1 MKMVAPSDESEETC
15 WWSQLDAQ
23 SNRKARHKTYSQ
35 AKVSKEETKNTSGI
49 INGIGE
55 KRKLGMC
62 LVAVNKH
69 EKDIKLAVANTC
81 YYQKRKLKEKASVSC
96 IYLCVQKRAHHVQ
109 PSAYLIISS
118 HYQESPL
125 HNLHFIPLLHSHSHT
140 HTHKKFLVLP
150 SMESNFTF
158 QKYPSQKT
166 LHFSTKTLSF
176 NNNNNKNT
184 HYFTLPLHLL
194 MGSYFHKCPSQKG
207 LHFSTKKEKW
217 MKKTPC
223 FILLIHLLI
232 CSFPFAVSTQD
243 WDGIIV
249 KDSDLQALQ
258 SFKQELIDPNGFL
271 ESWNDSGYGA
281 CSGGWEGIKCAQ
293 GQVIVIQ
300 LPWRGLGGQ
309 ITSKIGQFQA
319 LRKLSLH
326 DNGIGGS
333 IPKELGFLPNLRGI
347 QLFNNKFTGSI
358 PPALGSCTLLQNLD
372 FGNNSLVGGIPDSL
386 GNCTKLY
393 NVNLSLNS
401 LSGSI
406 PVSLTQ
412 SQSLVFLSLQYNN
425 FSGVLPDSWGG
436 ASMVKSLTFDHNFF
450 TGRIPV
456 SLTKLTELEEI
467 SFSHNQLNEEIPN
480 GFGGLVKLKSLD
492 LSYNSINGSI
502 PFSFSNLS
510 SLTSLN
516 IAHNNLKGHIPNF
529 LGDQLKLAFLNVSY
543 NNLSGPVP
551 NQLSSRFDSSVFVG
565 NLDLCGYSPSTRCTT
580 VAEPPESHHRKL
592 STKEALLIAGVLI
605 AVLLLICCVLLCCL
619 LQGDRVKEKDTEGG
633 GGGGGGGAAASKGIP
648 VGKGEGEAA
657 AAVGGGEGGGK
668 LVHFEGGKEFTAD
681 DLLCATAE
689 IMGKS
694 TYGTVY
700 KATLVEGNQVAVK
713 RLRERVTKNQKE
725 FQSEVNSIGKIRHQN
740 LLAMRAYYLGPKG
753 EKLLVFDYMP
763 KGSLATFLHARGPD
777 TPVDWQTRMRIAK
790 GMTRGLHNLH
800 THQHIIHGNLTSSNV
815 LLDDDLTPKIA
826 DFGLSRLMTDAANS
840 TVIATAGALGYRAPE
855 LSKLKKANTKTDIY
869 SLGVIMLELL
879 TGKTPGEEEDG
890 VGLPQWVASIVKEE
904 WTNEV
909 FDLELMKDAS
919 AIGDELL
926 NTLKLALHCVD
937 PSPSARPEAQLV
949 LQQLEEIRPETA
961 TSSGDAGGG
970 DPSTKRKKSTT
981 IYVVDLSQFSC
992 EKDLWTSRF
1001 DEIVRIHYT
1010 YVTSYS
1016 ELQICAYPPV
1026 SFAAVSH
1033 ALAIFSAY
1041 PACYNLTCFIQT
1053 IFYSKTQNNLHN

>member
-1 MKMVAPSDESEETC
+1 MRFRRRIRRLSDVGLKEVEKVFTVADRGMFETRMVLEGEVGEMMGRCDDNQRESVAEGREEPNCMDKFFPSS
-15 WWSQLDAQ
+15 
-23 SNRKARHKTYSQ
+23 
-35 AKVSKEETKNTSGI
+35 
-49 INGIGE
+49 
-55 KRKLGMC
+55 
-62 LVAVNKH
+62 VAV
-69 EKDIKLAVANTC
+69 ACSVA
-81 YYQKRKLKEKASVSC
+81 LVVFVST
-96 IYLCVQKRAHHVQ
+96 
-109 PSAYLIISS
+109 SS
-118 HYQESPL
+118 G
-125 HNLHFIPLLHSHSHT
+125 T
-140 HTHKKFLVLP
+140 LV
-150 SMESNFTF
+150 
-158 QKYPSQKT
+158 
-166 LHFSTKTLSF
+166 
-176 NNNNNKNT
+176 
-184 HYFTLPLHLL
+184 
-194 MGSYFHKCPSQKG
+194 
-207 LHFSTKKEKW
+207 
-217 MKKTPC
+217 
-223 FILLIHLLI
+223 
-232 CSFPFAVSTQD
+232 FPFVVSTQS

-249 KDSDLQALQ
+249 KESDLQALQ

-271 ESWNDSGYGA
+271 KSWNDSGYGA

-309 ITSKIGQFQA
+309 LTSKIGQFQA

-326 DNGIGGS
+326 DNAIGGS

-358 PPALGSCTLLQNLD
+358 PPALGSCTLLQDLD
-372 FGNNSLVGGIPDSL
+372 FGNNTLVGGIPDSL

-401 LSGSI
+401 LSDSI

-412 SQSLVFLSLQYNN
+412 SQSLVFLSLQHNN
-425 FSGVLPDSWGG
+425 FSGVLPDSWDG

-456 SLTKLTELEEI
+456 SLSKLTELEEI
-467 SFSHNQLNEEIPN
+467 SFSHNQFNEEIPN

-502 PFSFSNLS
+502 PISFSNLG

-516 IAHNNLKGHIPNF
+516 LAHNNLKGQIPVF

-551 NQLSSRFDSSVFVG
+551 NQLSSRFGSSVFVG
-565 NLDLCGYSPSTRCTT
+565 NLDLCGYSPSTRCPTL
-580 VAEPPESHHRKL
+580 APPRESHQRKL
-592 STKEALLIAGVLI
+592 STKETLLIAGVLI
-605 AVLLLICCVLLCCL
+605 AVLLLICCILLCCL
-619 LQGDRVKEKDTEGG
+619 LKRDAVKEKDAEGG
-633 GGGGGGGAAASKGIP
+633 GGGGAVATKGIP

-657 AAVGGGEGGGK
+657 AGAGEGGGK
-668 LVHFEGGKEFTAD
+668 LVHFEGGMEFTAD

-753 EKLLVFDYMP
+753 EKLIVFDYMP

-777 TPVDWQTRMRIAK
+777 TPVDWPTRMRIAK
-790 GMTRGLHNLH
+790 GMTRGLLNLH
-800 THQHIIHGNLTSSNV
+800 THQNIIHGNLTSSNV

-826 DFGLSRLMTDAANS
+826 DFGLSRLMTATANS
-840 TVIATAGALGYRAPE
+840 NVIVTAGALGYRAPE

-937 PSPSARPEAQLV
+937 PAPSARPEAQLV

-961 TSSGDAGGG
+961 TSSGDDGGAN
-970 DPSTKRKKSTT
+970 PSTG
-981 IYVVDLSQFSC
+981 
-992 EKDLWTSRF
+992 E
-1001 DEIVRIHYT
+1001 
-1010 YVTSYS
+1010 
-1016 ELQICAYPPV
+1016 
-1026 SFAAVSH
+1026 
-1033 ALAIFSAY
+1033 
-1041 PACYNLTCFIQT
+1041 
-1053 IFYSKTQNNLHN
+1053 